1 MDFSV
6 RRGPGPNSL
15 KDTEGRLYI
24 ECDEHKRSAL
34 RLCRVMDGSFQD
46 LNRKR
51 GSPGCC
57 QVVNIKNKV
66 REYRVDV
73 EQEFV
78 CVPIHNGL
86 ETLR

>member
-1 MDFSV
+1 
-6 RRGPGPNSL
+6 
-15 KDTEGRLYI
+15 
-24 ECDEHKRSAL
+24 
-34 RLCRVMDGSFQD
+34 MDGSFHD

-51 GSPGCC
+51 GSPECC

-66 REYRVDV
+66 SGYRVDV

-78 CVPIHNGL
+78 CVPIINGL